1 MKQGIR
7 QLSRPALLLAGLL
20 ATGLLLRLVPAG
32 GIAGLLRHEA
42 DERGVIDLTL
52 VGAALCA
59 VGLPRQMVCYA
70 CGYALGGWLGGAV
83 ALAAQVIGCVV
94 DFGWARLVGRDWARR
109 RLAGRLARLDR
120 ALAARPF
127 ATTLMLRLL
136 PVGNNLLLNL
146 AAGVSSAAALPF
158 VAGSALGY
166 LPQTAV
172 FVLAGAGTQLGHSS
186 QVALAAL
193 LLVLA
198 AALGWWLLRRLRG
211 TVLAEF
217 SAAPATAPP
226 RLG

>member
-1 MKQGIR
+1 MGPGLR

-20 ATGLLLRLVPAG
+20 AAGLLLRLVPAG
-32 GIAGLLRHEA
+32 GVAGLLRHEA

-59 VGLPRQMVCYA
+59 VGLPRQVVCYA
-70 CGYALGGWLGGAV
+70 CGYALGGWWGSAV

-94 DFGWARLVGRDWARR
+94 DFGWARLIGRDWARR
-109 RLAGRLARLDR
+109 RLSGRLARLDR
-120 ALAARPF
+120 ALGARPF
-127 ATTLMLRLL
+127 ATALMLRLL

-172 FVLAGAGTQLGHSS
+172 FALAGAGTQLGHSR
-186 QVALAAL
+186 QVALAAAL
-193 LLVLA
+193 LLLA

-211 TVLAEF
+211 SGLGEF
-217 SAAPATAPP
+217 SAETAAAPP
-226 RLG
+226 PLG